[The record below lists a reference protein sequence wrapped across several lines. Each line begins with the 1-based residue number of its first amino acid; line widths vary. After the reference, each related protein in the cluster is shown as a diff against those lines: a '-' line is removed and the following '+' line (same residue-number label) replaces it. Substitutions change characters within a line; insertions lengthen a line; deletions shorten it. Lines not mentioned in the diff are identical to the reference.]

1 MTPELQKYYETYFD
15 LFLTDGWKQF
25 IEDVKESTASFD
37 VRNVQDEAALKF
49 VQGQLLILDRLVNW
63 EVGVEAAYS
72 QLQEE
77 KEEE

>member
-15 LFLTDGWKQF
+15 LFATEGWKQF
-25 IEDVKESTASFD
+25 IEDVKESAGTFD

-49 VQGQLLILDRLVNW
+49 VQGQLTIMDKISNWDNMVN
-63 EVGVEAAYS
+63 AAFE

-77 KEEE
+77 DKE